1 MTDYTNKNGIA
12 KTSLNLFSNTTL
24 PIGHK
29 VTITASSA
37 GLELLSTDIENVKLI
52 ADLSGNV
59 TGTLT
64 GDLSGNITG
73 DVTGNV
79 TGDLSGNVTGDVT
92 GDLTGNVTGNVTGD
106 VIPSPAFFG
115 FSDGPADID
124 GLSINNAIIKLATV
138 INHAFN

>member
-92 GDLTGNVTGNVTGD
+92 GNVTGD